1 MKPLIAS
8 ALALVLLTGTAL
20 AQTSSTD
27 QPMPAQVPAT
37 KQEPATKD
45 PSAVAPS
52 AGQATGTMQKV
63 SPAGSARIDYYTIQP
78 ADVRASKLI
87 GAVVFNQNNER
98 IGEVDDLVI
107 SNGNT
112 IQALVLGVGGFLGVG
127 ERKVAIKPG
136 AAVVT
141 EMENRSVQ
149 IVVNATKDELKNAPV
164 VNTADLD
171 APGTIGTKP
180 KQ

>member
-1 MKPLIAS
+1 MKPFITG
-8 ALALVLLTGTAL
+8 ALALALLTGTAL
-20 AQTSSTD
+20 AQTSTTD
-27 QPMPAQVPAT
+27 QPSPQPPAV
-37 KQEPATKD
+37 KQD
-45 PSAVAPS
+45 PSTVAPS
-52 AGQATGTMQKV
+52 AGQPGTGQATGTMQQTA
-63 SPAGSARIDYYTIQP
+63 PAGSARIDYYTIQP
-78 ADVRASKLI
+78 ADMRASKLI
-87 GAVVFNQNNER
+87 GAVVFNQSNER

-171 APGTIGTKP
+171 APGTIGTKA